1 MHLEVRNLN
10 YSYDSR
16 PVLKGVDLDV
26 DGPRFVCI
34 LGPNGVGKSTL
45 IHCMN
50 KILPAPPQTVIYDGV
65 PVEKI
70 PLRKLANRIG
80 YVPNSSDDSFPMTVF
95 DTVLM
100 GCRVKDGPGEEDD
113 LKTVYESLEILGIE
127 DLAMRDFNQLSAGQH
142 QKVMLAR
149 AIARKPEL
157 MLLDEPTS
165 NLDIKHQ
172 MEVTRLLRNLTV
184 ERNMTVLMISHN
196 LNIAL
201 KYADEV
207 VFMSEGRIA
216 ASGPPDTVVTP
227 ELLHRVFDVDS
238 DIIDYEGRPYVVL
251 KDPAPRDA

>member
-1 MHLEVRNLN
+1 MHIEVRGLE
-10 YSYDSR
+10 YSYDKR
-16 PVLKGVDLDV
+16 PVLKGVDLDI

-50 KILPAPPQTVIYDGV
+50 KILPAPPGTVFYDGV
-65 PVEKI
+65 PVERI
-70 PLRKLANRIG
+70 PLRKLADRIG

-100 GCRVKDGPGEEDD
+100 GCKVKEGAENEDC
-113 LKTVYESLEILGIE
+113 LRTVYESLEILGIE
-127 DLAMRDFNQLSAGQH
+127 DLAMREFNQLSAGQH

-172 MEVTRLLRNLTV
+172 MEVTRLLRDLTV
-184 ERNMTVLMISHN
+184 ERNMTVIMISHN

-201 KYADEV
+201 KYADDV
-207 VFMSEGRIA
+207 VFMAEGRIV
-216 ASGPPDTVVTP
+216 ASGTPETVVTP
-227 ELLHRVFDVDS
+227 ELLHDVFDVDS
-238 DIIDYEGRPYVVL
+238 EIISYEGRPYVVL
-251 KDPAPRDA
+251 KDPTA